1 MFIVAIIPLIFSVG
15 VNGGEC
21 ESIRLAGGASTCTL
35 ALAVLGPG
43 APTGGEGGGVG
54 ALPLADALE
63 DGVEEPAYVGATES
77 EVPPRWSRSPLP
89 PPFAASLRI
98 LCFAI
103 RRVSVV

>member
-1 MFIVAIIPLIFSVG
+1 MFSAG

-21 ESIRLAGGASTCTL
+21 KSIRLAGGASTCTL

-63 DGVEEPAYVGATES
+63 DGVEEPASVGATES
-77 EVPPRWSRSPLP
+77 KVPPRSGLVLLLILLLLLQPL
-89 PPFAASLRI
+89 LGY
-98 LCFAI
+98 
-103 RRVSVV
+103 SVMQSDE